1 MEKYQLSSRQLDHV
15 LKETLKAGRNL
26 AKKVADDVRAG
37 VTDSQLME
45 KYRLSLDG
53 LHRAFKMLL
62 DGGFIDKGAYHSRL
76 PKANQ
81 APFFI
86 EKRQGVRR
94 VPRFPVAVVDRA
106 DPTNVGR
113 VKDVSGRGLAVIG
126 MQASMGEDKSI
137 AILGDD
143 LGLVS
148 PFEVRVECRWVS
160 IGSGNTEPVAG
171 FQIRAISE
179 RDLAW
184 LREFLETIDLGSLE
198 AVEEN
203 TN

>member
-1 MEKYQLSSRQLDHV
+1 
-15 LKETLKAGRNL
+15 
-26 AKKVADDVRAG
+26 
-37 VTDSQLME
+37 
-45 KYRLSLDG
+45 
-53 LHRAFKMLL
+53 
-62 DGGFIDKGAYHSRL
+62 
-76 PKANQ
+76 
-81 APFFI
+81 
-86 EKRQGVRR
+86 
-94 VPRFPVAVVDRA
+94 VDRA
-106 DPTNVGR
+106 DPSNVGR

-126 MQASMGEDKSI
+126 MQASIGEDKSI

-143 LGLVS
+143 LGLIS

-179 RDLAW
+179 RDLVW
-184 LREFLETIDLGSLE
+184 LREFLETIDIGSLE